1 MKDKLINP
9 ITAIIIG
16 LSLILSTFIAMDGIK
31 SIKTDNTLVVK
42 GSSSF
47 EIKSDIGIW
56 EGQIYAEN
64 KDRRL
69 AFLELENQEK
79 MTIDFLETLGIKKE
93 QIAFSPIGT
102 TTYNVILENGTY
114 TNIIDRYKLY
124 KNIKI
129 QSNNVELIDKIY
141 KESTNLISD
150 GVMIQSYNPTYY
162 YTGLAD
168 LKADAINKAT
178 KDAKERAEKMLE
190 ATGNKLGNLK
200 SAKVGIFQITPQ
212 YSTEISDYGINDT
225 SSIYKVINS
234 VVTCT
239 FEIK

>member
-1 MKDKLINP
+1 MENKIINP
-9 ITAIIIG
+9 ITALIIG
-16 LSLILSTFIAMDGIK
+16 ISLIFSTFIAMDGIK
-31 SIKTDNTLVVK
+31 EIKSDNQLVVK

-56 EGQIYAEN
+56 EGLIYSEN
-64 KDRRL
+64 PDKNQ
-69 AFLELENQEK
+69 AFNQLKNDEK
-79 MTIDFLETLGIKKE
+79 EVLDFLETLGIKKE
-93 QIAFSPIGT
+93 MVSFSPVHT
-102 TTYNVILENGTY
+102 TTYNVILDNGTY
-114 TNIIDRYKLY
+114 TNLIDRYKLY
-124 KNIKI
+124 KNIEIK
-129 QSNNVELIDKIY
+129 SNNVELIDKIY
-141 KESTNLISD
+141 KESTNLISS
-150 GVMIQSYNPTYY
+150 GVSIESYNPTYY
-162 YTGLAD
+162 FTGLAD

-178 KDAKERAEKMLE
+178 LDAKERAEKMLD
-190 ATGNKLGNLK
+190 ATGNQIGKLK